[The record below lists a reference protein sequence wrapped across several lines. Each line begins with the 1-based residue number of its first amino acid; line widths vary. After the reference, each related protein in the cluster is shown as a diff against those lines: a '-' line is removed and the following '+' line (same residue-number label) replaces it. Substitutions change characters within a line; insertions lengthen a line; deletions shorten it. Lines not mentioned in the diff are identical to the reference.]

1 MLRLFVVKNINLVSI
16 VVFLLLFAMIMITKP
31 SIMFDKNGNGLLDTK
46 EIKQAFKLMGNDLSD
61 EEFEK
66 LVYNFK

>member
-1 MLRLFVVKNINLVSI
+1 M
-16 VVFLLLFAMIMITKP
+16 FLMNKVLSKSEAKVMFQ
-31 SIMFDKNGNGLLDTK
+31 MFDKNGNGLLDTK

-66 LVYNFK
+66 LV